1 MIETRDIEI
10 VYLDGYTIF
19 MLFFF
24 FSSFL
29 LLFSRVRILTLNF
42 YFPRWSYPDK
52 FILDYLIDNI
62 STQKINETRLKI
74 YLSIFFI

>member
-24 FSSFL
+24 FFSFL

-62 STQKINETRLKI
+62 SKQKINETRLKN

>member
-62 STQKINETRLKI
+62 SKQKINETRLKI

>member
-24 FSSFL
+24 FSFL

-62 STQKINETRLKI
+62 SKQKINETRLKN